1 MVEHQRVIT
10 DLIAPIR
17 ANRAAVQYGAGRG
30 RPVRIVSLLPSA
42 TEIVYALGLGDQ
54 LEGRTFEC
62 DYPPEAQQKPIV
74 SSSGLPENLPLGEID
89 DTVRAAGETP
99 LYRLDEARIAQ
110 IQPDLILT
118 QDLCRVCAVPSGDVD
133 EALGRLGCWAEVVSL
148 DPHSLDEVMIDIQ
161 NVGRAAG
168 VGARADLLVDS
179 LRARMAAVDASVSSA
194 NVGRFGAHAD
204 PRRVLVLE
212 WVDPPWG
219 AGHWIPD
226 MVERAGGEPV
236 LGHKR
241 GHAEVTM
248 WVAVREVAPTI
259 VVVAACCNHLAEAT
273 EQARAVLTELAT
285 MPAGRNNEVWAI
297 DADAYLV
304 RPGPRLV
311 DGLELLAWIIA
322 GAEGDPPRPHAITRV
337 S

>member
-1 MVEHQRVIT
+1 M
-10 DLIAPIR
+10 
-17 ANRAAVQYGAGRG
+17 
-30 RPVRIVSLLPSA
+30 RIVSLLPSA

-89 DTVRAAGETP
+89 AAVRAATAGETP

-133 EALGRLGCWAEVVSL
+133 EALGRLGCRAGVVSL
-148 DPHSLDEVMIDIQ
+148 DPHSLDDVMIDIQ

-168 VGARADLLVDS
+168 VDARADLLVDS
-179 LRARMAAVDASVSSA
+179 LRARMAAVEASVSLTS
-194 NVGRFGAHAD
+194 VGRFGANAD

-212 WVDPPWG
+212 WVDPLWG

-226 MVERAGGEPV
+226 MVERAGG
-236 LGHKR
+236 R
-241 GHAEVTM
+241 
-248 WVAVREVAPTI
+248 
-259 VVVAACCNHLAEAT
+259 
-273 EQARAVLTELAT
+273 ARARAQ
-285 MPAGRNNEVWAI
+285 GRLRRRDYVGRRPRGS
-297 DADAYLV
+297 ADDRRRRPV
-304 RPGPRLV
+304 RL
-311 DGLELLAWIIA
+311 
-322 GAEGDPPRPHAITRV
+322 PPRRRHRAGPCRARRAGDDACR
-337 S
+337 SE

>member
-1 MVEHQRVIT
+1 
-10 DLIAPIR
+10 
-17 ANRAAVQYGAGRG
+17 
-30 RPVRIVSLLPSA
+30 VRIVSLLPSA
-42 TEIVYALGLGDQ
+42 TEIVYALGLGNQ

-62 DYPPEAQQKPIV
+62 DYPPEVQQKPIV

-89 DTVRAAGETP
+89 DAVRAATAGETP

-133 EALGRLGCWAEVVSL
+133 EALGRLGSRAEVVSL
-148 DPHSLDEVMIDIQ
+148 DPYSLDDVMIDIQ

-168 VGARADLLVDS
+168 VDARADQLVDR
-179 LRARMAAVDASVSSA
+179 LRARMAAVEASVSQASI
-194 NVGRFGAHAD
+194 GGFGADSD
-204 PRRVLVLE
+204 PPRVLVLE

-219 AGHWIPD
+219 SGHWIPG

-236 LGHKR
+236 LGYKG
-241 GHAEVTM
+241 GHADVTT
-248 WVAVREVAPTI
+248 WDTVREEAPTI
-259 VVVAACCNHLAEAT
+259 VVVAPCGYHLAAAAD
-273 EQARAVLTELAT
+273 QARAVLAELAT
-285 MPAGRNNEVWAI
+285 TPAGRNNQVWAI
-297 DADAYLV
+297 DADAYVV

-322 GAEGDPPRPHAITRV
+322 GAEGDPPHPHAVGRV

>member
-1 MVEHQRVIT
+1 
-10 DLIAPIR
+10 
-17 ANRAAVQYGAGRG
+17 
-30 RPVRIVSLLPSA
+30 VRIVSLLPSA

-89 DTVRAAGETP
+89 NAVRAATEGETP
-99 LYRLDEARIAQ
+99 LYRLDEARMAQ

-118 QDLCRVCAVPSGDVD
+118 QDLCRVCAVPSGDVE
-133 EALGRLGCWAEVVSL
+133 EAFGRLGCRAEVVSL
-148 DPHSLDEVMIDIQ
+148 DPHSLDDVMVDIQ

-168 VGARADLLVDS
+168 VDARADLLVDS
-179 LRARMAAVDASVSSA
+179 LRARMAAVEASVSLASVA
-194 NVGRFGAHAD
+194 RFGAD
-204 PRRVLVLE
+204 PRVLVFE

-236 LGHKR
+236 LGHKG

-248 WVAVREVAPTI
+248 WDAVRKEAPTI
-259 VVVAACCNHLAEAT
+259 VVVAPCGYHLADAT
-273 EQARAVLTELAT
+273 GQARAVLAELAT
-285 MPAGRNNEVWAI
+285 TPAGRNNQIWAI
-297 DADAYLV
+297 DADAYVV

-322 GAEGDPPRPHAITRV
+322 GAEGDPPHPYALTRV

>member
-1 MVEHQRVIT
+1 VR
-10 DLIAPIR
+10 LPIR
-17 ANRAAVQYGAGRG
+17 G
-30 RPVRIVSLLPSA
+30 
-42 TEIVYALGLGDQ
+42 
-54 LEGRTFEC
+54 
-62 DYPPEAQQKPIV
+62 QQKPIV

-89 DTVRAAGETP
+89 NAVRAATEGETP
-99 LYRLDEARIAQ
+99 MYRLDEARIAQ

-118 QDLCRVCAVPSGDVD
+118 QDLCRVCAVPSGDVE
-133 EALGRLGCWAEVVSL
+133 EALGRLGCRAEVVSL
-148 DPHSLDEVMIDIQ
+148 DPHSLDDVMVDIQ

-168 VGARADLLVDS
+168 VDARADLLVDS
-179 LRARMAAVDASVSSA
+179 LRARMAAVEASVSLASVA
-194 NVGRFGAHAD
+194 RFGAD
-204 PRRVLVLE
+204 PRVLVFE

-236 LGHKR
+236 LGHKG

-248 WVAVREVAPTI
+248 WDAVRKEAPTI
-259 VVVAACCNHLAEAT
+259 VVVAPCGYHLADAT
-273 EQARAVLTELAT
+273 GQARAVLAELAT
-285 MPAGRNNEVWAI
+285 TPAGRNNQIWAI
-297 DADAYLV
+297 DADAYVV

-322 GAEGDPPRPHAITRV
+322 GAEGDPPHPHAITRV